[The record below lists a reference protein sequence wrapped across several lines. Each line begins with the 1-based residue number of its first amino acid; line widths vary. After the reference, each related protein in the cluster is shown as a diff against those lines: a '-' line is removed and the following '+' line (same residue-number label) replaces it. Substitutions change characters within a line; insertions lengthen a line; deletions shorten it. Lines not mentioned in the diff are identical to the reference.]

1 MSEVDILENILKYQG
16 FIFEEELT
24 NISETNI
31 LIYYRKGKI
40 SDERLK
46 ASIYF
51 NRKTENVTTFQLS
64 IFSNI
69 ENSWKITDNLRS
81 FKEKNIELF

>member
-40 SDERLK
+40 SDKRLK

-81 FKEKNIELF
+81 RWAQFVKI